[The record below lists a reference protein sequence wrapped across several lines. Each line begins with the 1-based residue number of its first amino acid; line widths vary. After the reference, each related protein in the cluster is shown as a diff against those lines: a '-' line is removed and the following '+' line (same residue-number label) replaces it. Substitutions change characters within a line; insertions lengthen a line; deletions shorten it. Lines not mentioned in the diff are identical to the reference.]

1 MCLWDLLNGFGTI
14 RRMKTLLVLYLSFCL
29 SVLSV
34 SAVDVDSFRNPD
46 RSCRPETWFH
56 LIGGNVSKE
65 GMDADLDA
73 IANAGISGIHLFHG
87 RSDHGEWPN
96 VKKQIPC
103 LSEDW
108 DDLIRFVA
116 DGCEKRGLI
125 FKMQNCPGWSM
136 SGGPWIAPSNAMRNL
151 TYSRTD
157 IKGGVSVNMELPIPR
172 FPLPEV
178 KISDEDRDYRDL
190 FVLSSDV
197 FRLHKP
203 H

>member
-1 MCLWDLLNGFGTI
+1 MCLWDLLNDFGTI

-125 FKMQNCPGWSM
+125 FKMQNCFIKCQAAYM
-136 SGGPWIAPSNAMRNL
+136 S
-151 TYSRTD
+151 
-157 IKGGVSVNMELPIPR
+157 ELICWLR
-172 FPLPEV
+172 
-178 KISDEDRDYRDL
+178 IR
-190 FVLSSDV
+190 
-197 FRLHKP
+197 
-203 H
+203 